1 MIDLNR
7 GNTQKIIEAWKGDQR
22 HLAYMLATCWHE
34 TGFKMLPVKE
44 YGGKV
49 NPDAYFH
56 RMYDPE
62 SPDPKRAALAK
73 KMGALPGDGV
83 IFPGRGYAQT
93 TWRSNYLKYEKL
105 LRQDF
110 TSGMAAADRM
120 LEHDNALFAM
130 IYGMEHGIFTGKK
143 LSDYINDTKT
153 DYVGAR
159 KIING
164 TDHAQKIADY
174 ANEYYRRL

>member
-1 MIDLNR
+1 MIDLKR
-7 GNTQKIIEAWKGDQR
+7 GNTQKIIDAWTGDKR

-34 TGFKMLPVKE
+34 TAATMKPIME
-44 YGGKV
+44 YGNKI
-49 NPDAYFH
+49 YFTK
-56 RMYDPE
+56 MYDPE

-83 IFPGRGYAQT
+83 LFPGRGYVQI
-93 TWRSNYLKYEKL
+93 TWRMNYLKFENILK
-105 LRQDF
+105 QDF

-143 LSDYINDTKT
+143 LSDYINETKT

-164 TDHAQKIADY
+164 TDHAQKIADL
-174 ANEYYRRL
+174 ANEYYRSI